1 MLLNISA
8 EYRPI
13 ADFPD
18 DGNCHFNEPVGA
30 SLKVT
35 VDVHF
40 DSLEGKSLSEVLH
53 ETSLFLGEEIEV
65 AT

>member
-35 VDVHF
+35 VDVYF
-40 DSLEGKSLSEVLH
+40 GSLEGNSLSEVLH
-53 ETSLFLGEEIEV
+53 ETSCILSEAIGV